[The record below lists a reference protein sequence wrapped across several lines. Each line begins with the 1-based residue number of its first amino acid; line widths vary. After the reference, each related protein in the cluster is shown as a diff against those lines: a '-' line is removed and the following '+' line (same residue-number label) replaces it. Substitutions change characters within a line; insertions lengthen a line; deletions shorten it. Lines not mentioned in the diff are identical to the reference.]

1 MDGAIVY
8 LLIAVLAAFTLSFLL
23 VFHLP
28 DGRWVDGIGLFFGG
42 LGSVGL
48 FYLFVLINDGPRDTQ
63 PPRPVRA
70 AVTWAAGEGAAK
82 R

>member
-1 MDGAIVY
+1 MDGAVVY
-8 LLIAVLAAFTLSFLL
+8 LLVAVLAAFTLSFLL

-48 FYLFVLINDGPRDTQ
+48 FYLFVLINEGPQ
-63 PPRPVRA
+63 GGHLPHPVRA
-70 AVTWAAGEGAAK
+70 AVTWVAGETEH
-82 R
+82 